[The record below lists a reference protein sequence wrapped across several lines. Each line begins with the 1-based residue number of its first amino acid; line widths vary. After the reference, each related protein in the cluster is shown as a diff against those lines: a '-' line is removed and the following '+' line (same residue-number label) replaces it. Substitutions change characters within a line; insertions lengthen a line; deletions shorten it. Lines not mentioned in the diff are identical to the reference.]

1 MSTPV
6 DLLIY
11 NAGARADGLS
21 AGAAMMVDRA
31 ISLIAPLNP
40 QFPKAPTLD
49 LKDRDFE
56 IDFPDGYSG
65 DRFQAPPEPDPMPK
79 PLPVPPAYSGS
90 APTLTAK
97 PPASVDTP
105 RPAELRA
112 FTKVAP
118 SMDTIVVP
126 PAPVALDQFDFTPP
140 VLRDIQVPDAPVVAL
155 PEFSAQRPE
164 TNLAVPSDFAE
175 RFRFDFADQNTSMR
189 SALEGAID
197 AQLAKINPQFHT
209 QMSAIEA
216 RLSQYLAGGSALRPE
231 IEDAYFQRAAD
242 KASAEYQRTRDAA
255 YAEGASRGFTIPGG
269 AVFSAAARARQ
280 AAADNNAR
288 AALEMALKQAELEQQ
303 TLQFAVTQSSN
314 LRQMV
319 LNATMQWAGHLVQ
332 INGQALQYAQGV
344 LQASVQL
351 YETQVRIVQANVEIY
366 RAEAQVY
373 EYRLKS
379 VLAVYDIYR
388 AQVQALESQVNVDRA
403 RVEVFS
409 TQANAY
415 AAVANAYRA
424 VIDGVAAKA
433 QIEKLRVDAFGAEVQ
448 AYSAEVSAKTAEW
461 NGYRAAMEVNAV
473 KTQAYQAQ
481 VQAFGQE
488 VSAYK
493 AQVEASESQIR
504 AVTATNEGT
513 ARAYAAAMEGY
524 RALVAGRSAAVEAE
538 IKNYMAGLDQYKAQ
552 AQAKE
557 ASLRLSYE
565 NTKARNETTLA
576 NYKAISDVALSQA
589 QMDYKRMT
597 DMAQVASHGA
607 GVYGSMASSA
617 LAGMN
622 SLASS
627 MESKIL

>member
-6 DLLIY
+6 DLLIN
-11 NAGARADGLS
+11 NAGARADAL
-21 AGAAMMVDRA
+21 AMGAATMVDRA
-31 ISLIAPLNP
+31 VSTITRLNP
-40 QFPKAPTLD
+40 EFPTWPTLN
-49 LKDRDFE
+49 LADRPFE
-56 IDFPDGYSG
+56 ITPPQPYAGAHFESPS
-65 DRFQAPPEPDPMPK
+65 APGPMPDL
-79 PLPVPPAYSGS
+79 LPVPESYSGS
-90 APTLTAK
+90 APSFSIPSPTYEEM
-97 PPASVDTP
+97 S
-105 RPAELRA
+105 RPAELRSFDKA
-112 FTKVAP
+112 VP
-118 SMDTIVVP
+118 SMGDIAVP

-164 TNLAVPSDFAE
+164 TNLAAPSDFAE
-175 RFRFDFADQNTSMR
+175 RFRLDFADQNTSMR

-209 QMSAIEA
+209 QMSAIES

-288 AALEMALKQAELEQQ
+288 VALEMALKQAELEQQ
-303 TLQFAVTQSSN
+303 NLQFAVTQSSN
-314 LRQMV
+314 LRQIV

-461 NGYRAAMEVNAV
+461 NGYRAAMEANTV

-488 VSAYK
+488 VAAYK
-493 AQVEASESQIR
+493 SQVEASESRIR
-504 AVTATNEGT
+504 AVTTTNEGA
-513 ARAYAAAMEGY
+513 ARSYAAAVDGY
-524 RALVAGRSAAVEAE
+524 RALVAGSSAAVEAE
-538 IKNYMAGLDQYKAQ
+538 IKNYLTGLDQYKAQ
-552 AQAKE
+552 VQAKE
-557 ASLRLSYE
+557 ASFRLSYE
-565 NTKARNETTLA
+565 NTKARNDTALA
-576 NYKAISDVALSQA
+576 NYKAISDVVLSKA

-627 MESKIL
+627 MESKAL

>member
-6 DLLIY
+6 DLLIS
-11 NAGARADGLS
+11 NAGARADGL
-21 AGAAMMVDRA
+21 AVAASVMVDRA
-31 ISLIAPLNP
+31 ASLITPLRP
-40 QFPKAPTLD
+40 DFPKPPELNLT
-49 LKDRDFE
+49 DRHFE
-56 IDFPDGYSG
+56 INFPDSYSG
-65 DRFQAPPEPDPMPK
+65 DRFSKPPEPDTMPDM
-79 PLPVPPAYSGS
+79 LPIPPAYSGS
-90 APTLTAK
+90 APAFKGKK
-97 PPASVDTP
+97 PDYEGMS

-112 FTKVAP
+112 FNKSVP

-164 TNLAVPSDFAE
+164 TNLAAPSDFSE
-175 RFRFDFADQNTSMR
+175 RYRLDFAEQNTSMR

-197 AQLAKINPQFHT
+197 AQLAKINPQYHA
-209 QMSAIEA
+209 QMSALEA

-242 KASAEYQRTRDAA
+242 KSSAEYQRTRDAA

-269 AVFSAAARARQ
+269 AVFSAAMRARQ

-288 AALEMALKQAELEQQ
+288 AALEMAIKQAELEQQ
-303 TLQFAVTQSSN
+303 NLQFAVTQSSN

-461 NGYRAAMEVNAV
+461 NGYRAAMETNTA
-473 KTQAYQAQ
+473 KTQAYQAEA
-481 VQAFGQE
+481 QAFAQE
-488 VSAYK
+488 VAAYK
-493 AQVEASESQIR
+493 AQVEASQAQIQ
-504 AVTATNEGT
+504 ATTATNEGN
-513 ARAYAAAMEGY
+513 ARGYSASMEGY
-524 RALVAGRSAAVEAE
+524 RALVSGRSAAVEAE
-538 IKNYMAGLDQYKAQ
+538 IKSYQVQLEQYRAQVQ
-552 AQAKE
+552 AQE
-557 ASLRLSYE
+557 ASYRLSYE
-565 NTKARNETTLA
+565 NTKARNETALA
-576 NYKAISDVALSQA
+576 NYKATSDVVLAKA

-627 MESKIL
+627 SESKIL

>member
-1 MSTPV
+1 MSTSV
-6 DLLIY
+6 DQLIN
-11 NAGARADGLS
+11 NAGARADSLAVAAS
-21 AGAAMMVDRA
+21 TMVDKAAMAITPLRYDTGTAPQLNLEDR
-31 ISLIAPLNP
+31 P
-40 QFPKAPTLD
+40 FD
-49 LKDRDFE
+49 
-56 IDFPDGYSG
+56 IDFPDPYGG
-65 DRFQAPPEPDPMPK
+65 ARFEAPPTPDAMPDMAPIPPMFT
-79 PLPVPPAYSGS
+79 GS
-90 APTLTAK
+90 APAFDVQ
-97 PPASVDTP
+97 PPNYEEMA

-112 FTKVAP
+112 FNKSVP

-164 TNLAVPSDFAE
+164 TNLAAPTDFAE
-175 RFRFDFADQNTSMR
+175 RFRLDFADQNASMR

-209 QMSAIEA
+209 QMAALEA

-255 YAEGASRGFTIPGG
+255 YVEGASRGFTIPGG

-288 AALEMALKQAELEQQ
+288 VALEMALKQAELEQQ
-303 TLQFAVTQSSN
+303 NLQFAVTQSSN

-319 LNATMQWAGHLVQ
+319 LNAAMQWAGHLVQ
-332 INGQALQYAQGV
+332 INGQALQFAQGV

-461 NGYRAAMEVNAV
+461 SGYRAAMEVNTA

-481 VQAFGQE
+481 AQAFTQE
-488 VSAYK
+488 VAAYK
-493 AQVEASESQIR
+493 AQVEASEAQIR
-504 AVTATNEGT
+504 AVATTNEGA
-513 ARAYAAAMEGY
+513 ARSYSAAMDGY

-538 IKNYMAGLDQYKAQ
+538 IKSYQVQLEQYKAQ
-552 AQAKE
+552 VQAKE
-557 ASLRLSYE
+557 TSYRLSYE
-565 NTKARNETTLA
+565 NTKARNETALA
-576 NYKAISDVALSQA
+576 SYKTTSDVVLTRA
-589 QMDYKRMT
+589 QMDYKRMS
-597 DMAQVASHGA
+597 DLAHVAVQGA

-622 SLASS
+622 SLAAS
-627 MESKIL
+627 MESKSL